1 MNPSA
6 IRIGDRWMIDMDVE
20 RTWRVNNG
28 GLDLRLPLRN
38 GVVAAIF
45 GRCPINL
52 FYRCLL
58 ARDPIE

>member
-20 RTWRVNNG
+20 RTWRVNND

-38 GVVAAIF
+38 GLVAAIF
-45 GRCPINL
+45 DR
-52 FYRCLL
+52 
-58 ARDPIE
+58 